1 MLQVKDLVVKL
12 SDLEIIKE
20 LSINIEKGE
29 IVSIIGPNGSG
40 KTTLLNTLAGIYKV
54 YKGSIIFL
62 GSEINDLKLH
72 ERVSKGLILVP
83 EARNLF
89 PEMSIYENLIAGAF
103 LTKNKNKIKERL
115 EIVYNIFPWMRS
127 RSKQLAGTLSGGEQR
142 MLTIA
147 RALMSEPKLLMLD
160 EPSAG
165 LAPKIV
171 AEVYKIIKRLNEELN
186 ITILLVDQNI
196 KKALEISSRFY
207 ILSNGRIT
215 YEGKPTEAI
224 ERDIIRKYFGLSQ

>member
-1 MLQVKDLVVKL
+1 
-12 SDLEIIKE
+12 
-20 LSINIEKGE
+20 
-29 IVSIIGPNGSG
+29 
-40 KTTLLNTLAGIYKV
+40 
-54 YKGSIIFL
+54 
-62 GSEINDLKLH
+62 
-72 ERVSKGLILVP
+72 
-83 EARNLF
+83 
-89 PEMSIYENLIAGAF
+89 
-103 LTKNKNKIKERL
+103 
-115 EIVYNIFPWMRS
+115 
-127 RSKQLAGTLSGGEQR
+127 

>member
-40 KTTLLNTLAGIYKV
+40 KTTLLNTLAGIYKA

-171 AEVYKIIKRLNEELN
+171 AEVYKIIKRLNGELN